1 MRSMLFVPAD
11 SERKY
16 LKGEGTPADALILD
30 LEDSVAPA
38 RKPEGRRLARRYLDD
53 HPAAGRA
60 QKLLVR
66 INPLDGPFT
75 LDDLAAVVG
84 GAPDG
89 VLLPKY
95 RKPDDVRLFDHYLA
109 ALEARDGVPPGH
121 VKILVIATETAEGIL
136 NLGGLAGASPRL
148 SHVMWG
154 EFDLAADVGAE
165 IQFLA
170 DGSWDDLYRTAR
182 ALALVAAT
190 AAGVEPCNTVFTDY
204 KDPAGLERAAR
215 AARQAGFTC
224 MPAIHPAQVETIN
237 AAFSVG
243 AAELEWSRRV
253 VAAFDADPSAGVLGL
268 DGIMLDKPHYTQA
281 KRILA
286 RAAAQAAQTGDSI

>member
-1 MRSMLFVPAD
+1 MRSMLFIPAD

-16 LKGEGTPADALILD
+16 VKGAATPADALILD
-30 LEDSVAPA
+30 LEDSVVPA
-38 RKPEGRRLARRYLDD
+38 RKPEGRRLARRFLDD
-53 HPAAGRA
+53 HPAGGRN

-66 INPLDGPFT
+66 INPLGGGFT

-95 RKPDDVRLFDHYLA
+95 RKADDVRLLDHYLS
-109 ALEARDGVPPGH
+109 ALEVRDGVQPGH

-136 NLGGLAGASPRL
+136 NLAGLAGASGRL

-165 IQFLA
+165 HQYLA

-182 ALALVAAT
+182 ALALAAAT

-204 KDPAGLERAAR
+204 KDPDGLAR
-215 AARQAGFTC
+215 AAQAARRAGFTC

-237 AAFSVG
+237 AAFSIG
-243 AAELEWSRRV
+243 EQELEWSRRV
-253 VAAFDADPSAGVLGL
+253 VAAFDAEPDAGVIGL

-286 RAAAQAAQTGDSI
+286 RAAARSGG